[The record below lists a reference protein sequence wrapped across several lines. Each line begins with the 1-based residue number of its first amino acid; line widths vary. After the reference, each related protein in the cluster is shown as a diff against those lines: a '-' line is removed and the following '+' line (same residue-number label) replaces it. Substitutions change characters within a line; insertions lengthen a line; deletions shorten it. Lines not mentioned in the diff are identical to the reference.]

1 MSPGMRT
8 GLSWQISYY
17 YLLIKTDIADLINN
31 KTVVKTQIWMH
42 EWLDLL
48 GETSGSFPGY
58 QPDYFIKPSILN
70 WQKWLKLKLSCG
82 QEEN

>member
-17 YLLIKTDIADLINN
+17 YLLIKTNIADLINN

-42 EWLDLL
+42 EWFIRWNTR
-48 GETSGSFPGY
+48 EFPGMSAG
-58 QPDYFIKPSILN
+58 FIY
-70 WQKWLKLKLSCG
+70 
-82 QEEN
+82 